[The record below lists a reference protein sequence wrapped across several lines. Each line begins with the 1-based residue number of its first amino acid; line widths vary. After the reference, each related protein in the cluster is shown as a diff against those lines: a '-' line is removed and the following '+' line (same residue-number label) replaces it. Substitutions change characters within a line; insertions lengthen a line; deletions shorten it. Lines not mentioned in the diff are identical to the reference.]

1 MVEEIDYVEIF
12 SALGDTTR
20 FKLFKLLAQDGEIG
34 VGQMAEQLGITS
46 ASVSQH
52 MKVLANAG
60 LVDRIRMGQKVCYKV
75 STDLPEKKLLG
86 KMIFNQ

>member
-1 MVEEIDYVEIF
+1 MVEQIDYVEIF

-20 FKLFKLLAQDGEIG
+20 FKLFKLLAQDEEIC
-34 VGQMAEQLGITS
+34 VGQMADKLSITS
-46 ASVSQH
+46 ACVSQH

-75 STDLPEKKLLG
+75 STDLPEMKLLG

>member
-1 MVEEIDYVEIF
+1 MVEQIDYVEIF

-20 FKLFKLLAQDGEIG
+20 FKLFKLLAQDEEIC

-46 ASVSQH
+46 ACVSQH